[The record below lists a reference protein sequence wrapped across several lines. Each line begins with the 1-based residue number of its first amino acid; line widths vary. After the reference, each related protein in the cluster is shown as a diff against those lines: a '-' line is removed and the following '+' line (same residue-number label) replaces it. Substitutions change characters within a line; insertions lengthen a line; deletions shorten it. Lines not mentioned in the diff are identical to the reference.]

1 MGMFWVSTFI
11 AQQQENFSP
20 SRQAGKLA
28 AFVMAFI
35 IQFGF
40 SGFSGFFTVYLL
52 VVIIWQ
58 IFKYIKRVTRK
69 DRRHLKKEVAASYK
83 VQEERVKSNIEK
95 EKARASRQ
103 CDVFEPWN
111 QNEEQK
117 D

>member
-1 MGMFWVSTFI
+1 MGIYWVLTFI
-11 AQQQENFSP
+11 AQQQEKFP
-20 SRQAGKLA
+20 SASQAGKLA
-28 AFVMAFI
+28 AFLMSFI

-40 SGFSGFFTVYLL
+40 SGFFTIYLL

-69 DRRHLKKEVAASYK
+69 DRRHFQKEVAASYK

-103 CDVFEPWN
+103 RDVFEPWH
-111 QNEEQK
+111 QNEEQE

>member
-40 SGFSGFFTVYLL
+40 SGFFTVYLL

-69 DRRHLKKEVAASYK
+69 DRRHFKKEVAASYK
-83 VQEERVKSNIEK
+83 VQEERVKNNIEK

-103 CDVFEPWN
+103 SDVFEPWN

>member
-28 AFVMAFI
+28 AFVMAFVMAFI
-35 IQFGF
+35 IQF
-40 SGFSGFFTVYLL
+40 GFSGFFTVYLL

-69 DRRHLKKEVAASYK
+69 DRRHFKKEVAASYK

-95 EKARASRQ
+95 
-103 CDVFEPWN
+103 
-111 QNEEQK
+111 
-117 D
+117 